1 MCRSVPAAALAVC
14 SLLTASVHAQPA
26 PGLTLDRALELM
38 RAGPAAQALRLRADE
53 ARGQLVGARRLGDN
67 PSLTGALGP
76 RLGAAGESRRIEGA
90 VDLMV
95 PLDLAGQRGAR
106 VRGAEAAL
114 AAEQAGAEAA
124 LRRAEAELA
133 LAFFRT
139 LAGGQRERVAA
150 AAEADAR
157 QAADALARRHQL
169 RDVALLDVNIGRG
182 VLARATA
189 LRESARA
196 DRLGGEAELQRL
208 LAGAP
213 ASDDGRPLAL
223 AADLRDQRR
232 FSLPALLARAQDR
245 ADVRALLAE
254 AQEARAEVDLGRAA
268 RWPRVAL
275 GASYERDEGADV
287 VRGVLNLE
295 LPLFERG
302 QGLRAAGAARAR
314 RLALEAEVA
323 RRGAVINVRG
333 AHAAHQARLA
343 AAQTLEQ
350 ALPLMDQNDEL
361 ARKGYQAG
369 ELSLAA
375 WMLVRREALDTR
387 LEYLDRLLEAA
398 EAGVALAAAAGV
410 SP

>member
-1 MCRSVPAAALAVC
+1 MCRSVSAAALAVC
-14 SLLTASVHAQPA
+14 SLLAASVHAQPA

-53 ARGQLVGARRLGDN
+53 ARGQLAGARRLGDN

-76 RLGAAGESRRIEGA
+76 RLGAAGDSRRLEGA

-106 VRGAEAAL
+106 VSGADAAL
-114 AAEQAGAEAA
+114 ATEQAGAEAA

-133 LAFFRT
+133 LAFFRA

-157 QAADALARRHQL
+157 QAAGALERRHQL
-169 RDVALLDVNIGRG
+169 RDVALLDVNVGRA

-196 DRLGGEAELQRL
+196 DRLEGEAELQRL
-208 LAGAP
+208 LAGA

-223 AADLRDQRR
+223 AGDLRDQRR
-232 FSLPALLARAQDR
+232 FSLPVLLARAQDR
-245 ADVRALLAE
+245 ADVRALLAG

-275 GASYERDEGADV
+275 GAAYERDEGADV

-314 RLALEAEVA
+314 RLALEAEIT

-350 ALPLMDQNDEL
+350 ALPLLDQNDEL